1 MMDRIT
7 GFIFDMD
14 GVLYRANQRLAGA
27 KEFIELLQA
36 QGVPFALLTNN
47 STRTRAQYAQKLAAM
62 EILVPKESIV
72 TSAQAT
78 AEYLARIAPQGA
90 RVYVIGEDGIRN
102 ALTQRGFNLVDD
114 TDAHYVVVG
123 MDTKL
128 TYEKLR
134 RAALAI
140 RAGATFM
147 GTNPDRTFPAPDGLY
162 PGTGSLLA
170 LLESATDVQPQVIG
184 KPQPAIFELAIQQ
197 TGLSKTGTAVVGDQ
211 VETDIR
217 GGQAAGLATILV
229 MTGASSRS
237 DLERS
242 GLQPD
247 WVFND
252 LGALM
257 KAWQNE
263 TEVRKSI

>member
-1 MMDRIT
+1 MTSLSEIT
-7 GFIFDMD
+7 GLIIDMD
-14 GVLYRANQRLAGA
+14 GVLYRANQRLPGA

-36 QGVPFALLTNN
+36 RGVPFVLLTNN
-47 STRTRAQYAQKLAAM
+47 STRTRAQYAQKLAALEM
-62 EILVPKESIV
+62 RVPADSIV

-78 AEYLARIAPQGA
+78 AEYLAQTAPPGA
-90 RVYVIGEDGIRN
+90 RVYVIGEDGIRD
-102 ALTQRGFNLVDD
+102 ALTQRGFTLVED

-140 RAGATFM
+140 RAGAMFI

-170 LLESATDVQPQVIG
+170 LLESATDVQPLVIG
-184 KPQPAIFELAIQQ
+184 KPQPTIFELAIQQ
-197 TGLSKTGTAVVGDQ
+197 TGLSKAGTAIVGDQ

-229 MTGASSRS
+229 MTGASSLS

-257 KAWQNE
+257 KAWQVE
-263 TEVRKSI
+263 T